1 MKCGNLPKWVKI
13 LHQPCLTNGGKY
25 HAWFEIIWVD
35 PCIYRGNS
43 TYVLFDESSI
53 HVGKVILFQIRSL
66 DDPCKNVDG
75 HREDDGAV
83 VLRRDA
89 AQGLQVAQLGS
100 IHKIKI

>member
-1 MKCGNLPKWVKI
+1 MKLSESIHV
-13 LHQPCLTNGGKY
+13 
-25 HAWFEIIWVD
+25 FF
-35 PCIYRGNS
+35 RGNS

-66 DDPCKNVDG
+66 DDPGKDVDG

-100 IHKIKI
+100 IHKIQILNLLAISKI